1 MNPEAK
7 KAVPDDDAAETAT
20 ATYAG
25 TEPETNADTDTDTED
40 DATADDEY
48 RMSLHDRVVIGL
60 ALGVA
65 LGLCILLGTVLR
77 VPGS

>member
-7 KAVPDDDAAETAT
+7 KAAPDDSAPEVTRCAVTEAAADH
-20 ATYAG
+20 
-25 TEPETNADTDTDTED
+25 DTDTDTEVD
-40 DATADDEY
+40 GTEY

-65 LGLCILLGTVLR
+65 LVLCILLGTVLR

>member
-7 KAVPDDDAAETAT
+7 KAVPDDTAES
-20 ATYAG
+20 G
-25 TEPETNADTDTDTED
+25 MNTETESTDVTD
-40 DATADDEY
+40 
-48 RMSLHDRVVIGL
+48 RPMSLHDRVVIGL

-65 LGLCILLGTVLR
+65 LVLCILLGTVLR